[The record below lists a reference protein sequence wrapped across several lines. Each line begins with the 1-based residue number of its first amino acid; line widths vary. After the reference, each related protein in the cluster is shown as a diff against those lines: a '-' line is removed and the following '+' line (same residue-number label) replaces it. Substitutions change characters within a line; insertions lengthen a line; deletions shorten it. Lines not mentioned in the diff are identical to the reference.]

1 MAPDRHKVRARVSA
15 WSRSTR
21 DYCGRTIS
29 EAERRLPV
37 LTTLTGRLLAAH
49 IMEAGT
55 RLAAQIFLT
64 AVPLLFVVA
73 ATAPNTVRTNL
84 VNSVRS
90 VFGLSGAGAAQ
101 LQALYATEGG
111 ELRETTSVIG
121 TLMVLLSATGSS
133 RALARI
139 CQRAWV
145 LGPAPTRVA
154 VWRWFA
160 WILTWMLVLVLQG
173 PVRNGFGA
181 GMWVGLPLGFLSSAL
196 VWWWT
201 QHLLLGGRMPWL
213 PLLPAAVLTAAATS
227 ALSITAHLY
236 IPRALNRSLAAYGP
250 LGSIFTLLSWLVAI
264 CAVLTG
270 ALTIG
275 ATLAQETFLARY
287 LGTPKIPPPS
297 PSPPDVPAADE

>member
-1 MAPDRHKVRARVSA
+1 MAPDRHGVRARVSS

-29 EAERRLPV
+29 DAERRMPV
-37 LTTLTGRLLAAH
+37 LTTLTGRLIAAR
-49 IMEAGT
+49 IMESGT

-84 VNSVRS
+84 VHSVRT
-90 VFGLSGAGAAQ
+90 VFGLTGAGAEQ

-111 ELRETTSVIG
+111 NLRETTSVIG
-121 TLMVLLSATGSS
+121 TIMVLLSATGSS

-139 CQRAWV
+139 CQRAWD
-145 LGPAPTRVA
+145 LGPSPTRVA
-154 VWRWFA
+154 IWRWFA
-160 WILTWMLVLVLQG
+160 WIITWLVVLVLQG

-181 GMWVGLPLGFLSSAL
+181 GLWVGVPLSFLSSVCL
-196 VWWWT
+196 WWWT
-201 QHLLLGGRMPWL
+201 QRLLLAGRVPWL
-213 PLLPAAVLTAAATS
+213 PLLPAAVLTAAATA

-236 IPRALNRSLAAYGP
+236 IPRALNRSLAAYGA
-250 LGSIFTLLSWLVAI
+250 LGSIFTLLSWLVAV

-275 ATLAQETFLARY
+275 ATLAKETFLARY
-287 LGTPKIPPPS
+287 LGTPEDDPRERPPPVD
-297 PSPPDVPAADE
+297 PADE